1 VINKMKKEKNQMS
14 KLILTAAAAAV
25 FSLVTF
31 EGAYAGEKDVATTK
45 GYAAPSDAALNKGD
59 VATTP
64 DTTPEKGFAVDQ
76 QSLSKPKNEP
86 EGKVTGEK
94 PSHGSAVR

>member
-1 VINKMKKEKNQMS
+1 MS
-14 KLILTAAAAAV
+14 KLIFTAAAAAV

-59 VATTP
+59 VATT
-64 DTTPEKGFAVDQ
+64 KGFAVDQ
-76 QSLSKPKNEP
+76 QSLSSAKNEP
-86 EGKVTGEK
+86 EGKVAGEK
-94 PSHGSAVR
+94 PSHGSAGK

>member
-1 VINKMKKEKNQMS
+1 MS
-14 KLILTAAAAAV
+14 KLIFTAAAAAV

-45 GYAAPSDAALNKGD
+45 G

-64 DTTPEKGFAVDQ
+64 NTTPEKGFAVDQ
-76 QSLSKPKNEP
+76 QSLSSAKNEP
-86 EGKVTGEK
+86 EGKVAGEK
-94 PSHGSAVR
+94 PSHGSAGK